1 MIPKIDSDIGI
12 FAYTTNFLGCGGVIR
27 KQKED
32 FNVSELITEKIN
44 MFSDNYQKRK
54 LIGTNKFVLLAGLL
68 LVLSSCNWYIPYED
82 EFSGIG
88 ALAQG
93 GVIEATGYSV
103 IQSHSGSEPQQR
115 LMAIKA
121 ARLDAFRQLAEVV
134 YGTYIDS
141 NTTISDLTI
150 QDDVYRARVE
160 GVIYGAELVK
170 IEPISNDTYAVTLGL
185 PRAMVNDLRLLY
197 MRLVSTN

>member
-1 MIPKIDSDIGI
+1 M
-12 FAYTTNFLGCGGVIR
+12 
-27 KQKED
+27 
-32 FNVSELITEKIN
+32 
-44 MFSDNYQKRK
+44 
-54 LIGTNKFVLLAGLL
+54 
-68 LVLSSCNWYIPYED
+68 
-82 EFSGIG
+82 
-88 ALAQG
+88 
-93 GVIEATGYSV
+93 IEATGYSV

>member
-1 MIPKIDSDIGI
+1 MPNK
-12 FAYTTNFLGCGGVIR
+12 GVR
-27 KQKED
+27 
-32 FNVSELITEKIN
+32 
-44 MFSDNYQKRK
+44 
-54 LIGTNKFVLLAGLL
+54 
-68 LVLSSCNWYIPYED
+68 LVLVSKITRFMLLMMFTLNLVGCNWYIPYSD
-82 EFSGIG
+82 EYSGINS
-88 ALAQG
+88 LAQG

-150 QDDVYRARVE
+150 EDDVFRARVE
-160 GVIYGAELVK
+160 GVIYGAEVIK
-170 IEPISNDTYAVTLGL
+170 IEPISDDTYAATLGL
-185 PRAMVNDLRLLY
+185 PRPMVEDLRLLY
-197 MRLVSTN
+197 MRLISRN

>member
-1 MIPKIDSDIGI
+1 M
-12 FAYTTNFLGCGGVIR
+12 L
-27 KQKED
+27 
-32 FNVSELITEKIN
+32 
-44 MFSDNYQKRK
+44 SDNHKIQIS
-54 LIGTNKFVLLAGLL
+54 IGTSKLTLLAGLFL
-68 LVLSSCNWYIPYED
+68 ILSGCNWYIPYED

-170 IEPISNDTYAVTLGL
+170 IEPVSNDTYAVTLGL

-197 MRLVSTN
+197 MRLVSNN

>member
-1 MIPKIDSDIGI
+1 VDIKTRERPI
-12 FAYTTNFLGCGGVIR
+12 N
-27 KQKED
+27 
-32 FNVSELITEKIN
+32 TEKTD
-44 MFSDNYQKRK
+44 MLSTSHQKQIFLQISK
-54 LIGTNKFVLLAGLL
+54 LTVFAGFFLVLAG
-68 LVLSSCNWYIPYED
+68 CNWYIPYED
-82 EFSGIG
+82 EYDGLS

-197 MRLVSTN
+197 MRLVSSN

>member
-1 MIPKIDSDIGI
+1 MPNK
-12 FAYTTNFLGCGGVIR
+12 GVR
-27 KQKED
+27 
-32 FNVSELITEKIN
+32 
-44 MFSDNYQKRK
+44 
-54 LIGTNKFVLLAGLL
+54 
-68 LVLSSCNWYIPYED
+68 LVLVSKTTRFTLLMMFTLNLVGCNWYIPYSD
-82 EFSGIG
+82 EYSGISS
-88 ALAQG
+88 LAQG

-150 QDDVYRARVE
+150 EDDVFRARVE
-160 GVIYGAELVK
+160 GVIYGAEVIK
-170 IEPISNDTYAVTLGL
+170 IEPISDDTYAATLGL
-185 PRAMVNDLRLLY
+185 PRPMVEDLRLLY
-197 MRLVSTN
+197 MRLISRN

>member
-1 MIPKIDSDIGI
+1 M
-12 FAYTTNFLGCGGVIR
+12 VINSHR
-27 KQKED
+27 NQ
-32 FNVSELITEKIN
+32 V
-44 MFSDNYQKRK
+44 FSNLNK
-54 LIGTNKFVLLAGLL
+54 LALLAGFFLFL
-68 LVLSSCNWYIPYED
+68 TGCNWYIPYED
-82 EFSGIG
+82 EYQGLS

-185 PRAMVNDLRLLY
+185 PRATVNDLRLLY
-197 MRLVSTN
+197 MRLVSSN

>member
-1 MIPKIDSDIGI
+1 MDIKTRERPI
-12 FAYTTNFLGCGGVIR
+12 N
-27 KQKED
+27 
-32 FNVSELITEKIN
+32 TEKTDMLSTSHQKQIFSQIN
-44 MFSDNYQKRK
+44 K
-54 LIGTNKFVLLAGLL
+54 LTFLAGFFLIL
-68 LVLSSCNWYIPYED
+68 AGCNWYIPYED
-82 EFSGIG
+82 EYDGLS

-121 ARLDAFRQLAEVV
+121 ARLDAFRQLAEIV

-197 MRLVSTN
+197 MRLVSSN

>member
-1 MIPKIDSDIGI
+1 MLKKDHQSIKSLKVVKTILV
-12 FAYTTNFLGCGGVIR
+12 T
-27 KQKED
+27 
-32 FNVSELITEKIN
+32 
-44 MFSDNYQKRK
+44 MFS
-54 LIGTNKFVLLAGLL
+54 LSFVG
-68 LVLSSCNWYIPYED
+68 CNWYIPYESD
-82 EFSGIG
+82 YNGLSS
-88 ALAQG
+88 LAQG

-185 PRAMVNDLRLLY
+185 PRAMVDDLRLLY
-197 MRLVSTN
+197 MRLVSNN

>member
-1 MIPKIDSDIGI
+1 MDIKTRERSI
-12 FAYTTNFLGCGGVIR
+12 N
-27 KQKED
+27 
-32 FNVSELITEKIN
+32 TEKTD
-44 MFSDNYQKRK
+44 MLSTSHQKQIFLQISK
-54 LIGTNKFVLLAGLL
+54 LTVFAGFFLVLAG
-68 LVLSSCNWYIPYED
+68 CNWYIPYED
-82 EFSGIG
+82 EYDGLS

-121 ARLDAFRQLAEVV
+121 ARLDAFRQLAEIV

-150 QDDVYRARVE
+150 QADVYSAREE

-197 MRLVSTN
+197 MRLVSSN

>member
-1 MIPKIDSDIGI
+1 M
-12 FAYTTNFLGCGGVIR
+12 
-27 KQKED
+27 
-32 FNVSELITEKIN
+32 FN
-44 MFSDNYQKRK
+44 DNHQKRTF
-54 LIGTNKFVLLAGLL
+54 IETNKFTLLAGFL
-68 LVLSSCNWYIPYED
+68 LVLSGCNWYIPYQD
-82 EFSGIG
+82 EYNGIG

-141 NTTISDLTI
+141 NTTISD
-150 QDDVYRARVE
+150 
-160 GVIYGAELVK
+160 
-170 IEPISNDTYAVTLGL
+170 
-185 PRAMVNDLRLLY
+185 
-197 MRLVSTN
+197 

>member
-1 MIPKIDSDIGI
+1 MPNK
-12 FAYTTNFLGCGGVIR
+12 GVR
-27 KQKED
+27 
-32 FNVSELITEKIN
+32 
-44 MFSDNYQKRK
+44 
-54 LIGTNKFVLLAGLL
+54 
-68 LVLSSCNWYIPYED
+68 LVLVSKITRFMLLMMFTLNLVGCNWYIPYSD
-82 EFSGIG
+82 EYSGINS
-88 ALAQG
+88 LAQG

-150 QDDVYRARVE
+150 EDDVFRARVE
-160 GVIYGAELVK
+160 GVIYGAEVIK
-170 IEPISNDTYAVTLGL
+170 IEPISDDTYAATLGL
-185 PRAMVNDLRLLY
+185 PRPVVEDLRLLY
-197 MRLVSTN
+197 MRLISRN